1 MSETVHN
8 TYFDGGVQSL
18 GFQPDGPRA
27 TVGVI
32 QPGAY
37 HFDTVAPERMTV
49 VAGELE
55 VLLSEATEWEC
66 HTSGTVFTVPGHS
79 SFEVR
84 TTHASAYLCE
94 FL

>member
-1 MSETVHN
+1 VSDTTHN
-8 TYFDGGVQSL
+8 LYFDGGVQSL

-37 HFDTVAPERMTV
+37 HFGTVAPERMTV
-49 VAGELE
+49 IAGALE
-55 VLLSEATEWEC
+55 VLLACATDWQA
-66 HTSGTVFTVPGHS
+66 HAQGTTFTIPGDS
-79 SFEVR
+79 SFDVR
-84 TTHASAYLCE
+84 AASPSAYLCE